1 MSAISARLSSDLGF
15 KCRLAGEP
23 GPPPINAVALFGVDL
38 YIMRSFH
45 KTRGS
50 QVVTKNDVVLG
61 LRLAALMALS
71 AEMKLLW
78 HSISV
83 NDSPGLADP
92 ALNLIQD

>member
-1 MSAISARLSSDLGF
+1 M
-15 KCRLAGEP
+15 
-23 GPPPINAVALFGVDL
+23 VAKL
-38 YIMRSFH
+38 
-45 KTRGS
+45 GS

-61 LRLAALMALS
+61 LRLAALMASLS

-78 HSISV
+78 YSISV